1 MSRRSRRRK
10 TLLSH
15 DANEQLTNNR
25 SWHHSNNQNSY
36 QHLIVEKECEHW
48 SELQS
53 TVGES
58 TGKVLTALHA
68 VYIDPNRTTIFRRR
82 TKVRHVLKWVDFN
95 SIWSTNTLH
104 ANGKVFL
111 RLFQIGPIYPVSQK
125 KTVRY
130 ILAHNFG
137 KCWPIFKAHSEV
149 TV

>member
-36 QHLIVEKECEHW
+36 QHLIVEKESEHW

-68 VYIDPNRTTIFRRR
+68 VYIDPNGPTIFRRR

-95 SIWSTNTLH
+95 STWSTNTLH
-104 ANGKVFL
+104 ANGKKFFTVISD
-111 RLFQIGPIYPVSQK
+111 RSHIPRESK
-125 KTVRY
+125 KNSTLY
-130 ILAHNFG
+130 S
-137 KCWPIFKAHSEV
+137 CP
-149 TV
+149 